1 MYPDRWMQRSCQISM
16 YDDKISRHY
25 LKLVEEGDDD
35 DDDDDDGM
43 DCGSLHHPRG
53 AACDP

>member
-1 MYPDRWMQRSCQISM
+1 M

-25 LKLVEEGDDD
+25 LKLVGEGH

-43 DCGSLHHPRG
+43 DCGSLHHPCG

>member
-1 MYPDRWMQRSCQISM
+1 MYPDRWMQWSCQISM

-25 LKLVEEGDDD
+25 LKLVGEG
-35 DDDDDDGM
+35 DDDDDGM
-43 DCGSLHHPRG
+43 DGGSPHHPRG